1 MGSFLVKKMFFV
13 SLFAR
18 LIIMCKFGIVY
29 CENFHKRDSEN
40 EFEIF
45 ILIDCNSYRHT
56 SNRVLFYGRQFRNLF
71 TELKISA
78 ILLNRC
84 RSGFFETQQLCC
96 CDFPFLGEIW
106 RQHND
111 S

>member
-1 MGSFLVKKMFFV
+1 MGCFLVKKMFFV

-18 LIIMCKFGIVY
+18 LMIMCKFSTVY
-29 CENFHKRDSEN
+29 CENFHKRDSED
-40 EFEIF
+40 EFQIF
-45 ILIDCNSYRHT
+45 ILIDCTSHRHT
-56 SNRVLFYGRQFRNLF
+56 PNRFLFYGRQFRNLF
-71 TELKISA
+71 TELEST
-78 ILLNRC
+78 LLNRY